1 MTVASGN
8 VRVVPPQPAD
18 SSCSPGAPS
27 VSELQRIRE
36 AYARRQ
42 RSIPASRYSPFDRA
56 HVFQTDE
63 LKRSVVRLLRRR
75 NATSLA
81 EGRILDVGCGDARW
95 LRVLGEF
102 GAKPQNLTGIDLLPE
117 RIDLARQLCSPLTTL
132 VCGDA
137 SRLPFADLSFDILLS
152 FTLFSSIRDPALKAS
167 LAAEMLRV
175 LRDRGFVLWY
185 DFRVNNPRNP
195 DVSGI
200 TKREVETLFSGR
212 RVELERITLAPPLAR
227 LFASSNALLNAL
239 SSARF
244 LRTHYFG
251 VVAK

>member
-1 MTVASGN
+1 MTIASGN
-8 VRVVPPQPAD
+8 VRIVPPQPPG
-18 SSCSPGAPS
+18 SSCSLDGPTFT
-27 VSELQRIRE
+27 ELQRIRE

-42 RSIPASRYSPFDRA
+42 RSIPASRYSPLDRA

-63 LKRSVVRLLRRR
+63 LKRSIVRLLRRR
-75 NATSLA
+75 NASLLA

-117 RIDLARQLCSPLTTL
+117 RIDLARQLCSPRTTL

-137 SRLPFADLSFDILLS
+137 SSLPFADSSFDILLS
-152 FTLFSSIRDPALKAS
+152 FTLFSSIRNPALKAS
-167 LAAEMLRV
+167 LAWEMLRV
-175 LRDRGFVLWY
+175 LRIGGIVLWY

-200 TKREVETLFSGR
+200 TEREVEALFSGR

-227 LFASSNALLNAL
+227 LVAWSNPLLKAFSN
-239 SSARF
+239 ARF
-244 LRTHYFG
+244 LRTHYVG
-251 VVAK
+251 LVAK